1 MTKKIL
7 ITGGAGYIGSM
18 LTSKLVNLGYDVTV
32 IDLLKY
38 SGNSL
43 NHLYLFK
50 NFKLI
55 VGDVR
60 NINLIRRE
68 IKKNEFIIPLAALVG
83 APSCEKNKKCKI

>member
-38 SGNSL
+38 SGNS
-43 NHLYLFK
+43 
-50 NFKLI
+50 
-55 VGDVR
+55 
-60 NINLIRRE
+60 
-68 IKKNEFIIPLAALVG
+68 
-83 APSCEKNKKCKI
+83 